1 MSAAASTIAGDA
13 LPGAAG
19 AGVGPTSAASAVAG
33 AGSGA
38 GAGAAGAV
46 RSVSTS
52 AARATGAGGED
63 GAKRVNYEEYL
74 TDNAKRRQPSAIR
87 ALMPL
92 MKQPGMISLH
102 GGMPN
107 PGLFPF
113 MSMTVTLRDGSVLAL
128 DEEQVRAVAV
138 LAARAAWQ
146 RWIRRG

>member
-19 AGVGPTSAASAVAG
+19 AGVGPASAPSAVTG
-33 AGSGA
+33 AGSGAGA

-52 AARATGAGGED
+52 AARASGAGDED
-63 GAKRVNYEEYL
+63 GTKRVNYEEYL

-128 DEEQVRAVAV
+128 DEEQVRAVAGSTV
-138 LAARAAWQ
+138 VCQ
-146 RWIRRG
+146 RLL